1 MDLVL
6 TGCVSESAVLALSK
20 EILFERGTLPVG
32 EIGKVLQELTCASS
46 FLGKLKEKFGGL
58 KKFLERFP
66 DEFMICTDHP
76 FNPHVFVKKALN
88 AEELEMVAK
97 GIVPPHL
104 TAKYKKVSVVD
115 FCFRTTYLSCR
126 ADVCLTSVMLR
137 NLFFLF
143 SGSTQQENE
152 TSSLRITVCESFPHP
167 PHPRG
172 QPRGNLYDPGLQWCD
187 ACGQLQELAQL
198 QFPTPHTR
206 RSLLG
211 YGSGQHTH
219 RWLLSDAAPTA
230 AEPVLWYGE
239 RTSSPNLFHTWCVFP
254 L

>member
-88 AEELEMVAK
+88 VEELEMVAK

-104 TAKYKKVSVVD
+104 TAKYKKVTAMYCGFYTIVL
-115 FCFRTTYLSCR
+115 TYTLYLAVPDLITAIATSHNLPSPRLNATRKQNPSPWGLS
-126 ADVCLTSVMLR
+126 
-137 NLFFLF
+137 
-143 SGSTQQENE
+143 Q
-152 TSSLRITVCESFPHP
+152 
-167 PHPRG
+167 
-172 QPRGNLYDPGLQWCD
+172 
-187 ACGQLQELAQL
+187 
-198 QFPTPHTR
+198 
-206 RSLLG
+206 
-211 YGSGQHTH
+211 
-219 RWLLSDAAPTA
+219 
-230 AEPVLWYGE
+230 
-239 RTSSPNLFHTWCVFP
+239 
-254 L
+254 